1 MYLNQLEKVKEQFEN
16 AICRQTFMSKDQLDV
31 LLNPLILEMKDHP
44 DMRPEEWISS
54 LVARYYEN
62 SARILD
68 GKDIVIPG
76 GSFALDVN
84 HMKVRFQHGYFDS
97 QETKKVAEDTIF
109 DIASISKDFT
119 QTINRYLIREGYYD
133 WDSKVVDLDPEFK
146 SLPSDLT
153 IYDLVS
159 FDVSFKQLGNET
171 NPKGYYTNETTN
183 EDAIRLFKEG
193 ISVEKKGNYY
203 YCDQGMMILAEVMKT
218 VTRKSYEELFD
229 LVIAQKFGVSEVY
242 TRLSRPE
249 IERFTGSPNASLGL
263 VNDVKANAFG
273 GVSGHA
279 GVKATANG
287 LVDYMMRR
295 NMTKKIPSDD
305 LVFNSRWGGLMTE
318 KGNPSNRG
326 VFGNW
331 NIANSKG
338 IDGSDSP
345 IGASK
350 YGYTLQGST
359 RVHSGFDF
367 YDLPFGNS
375 ANANAILTN
384 PASLTAEEAMNL
396 EDKINSARKKGAMER
411 GLEFK
416 PIPKILSRFEMKLNG
431 VPTSFIQTDIRFYVP
446 VGKSTDLLINETDA
460 LQLQLMFI
468 EQVCKAYEGS
478 NYQVEY
484 CSDPVRRR

>member
-1 MYLNQLEKVKEQFEN
+1 MYLNQLEKVKDQFEEV
-16 AICRQTFMSKDQLDV
+16 ICRQTFMSKDQLDA
-31 LLNPLILEMKDHP
+31 LLNLLILEMKDHP

-54 LVARYYEN
+54 LVAHYYEN
-62 SARILD
+62 SARVLD

-84 HMKVRFQHGYFDS
+84 HMKVRFQHGYFDN
-97 QETKKVAEDTIF
+97 QQTKKVDENTIF

-119 QTINRYLIREGYYD
+119 QTINSYLIKEGYYN
-133 WDSKVVDLDPEFK
+133 WNSKVVDLDPKFK
-146 SLPSDLT
+146 NLPSELT
-153 IYDLVS
+153 IYDLVT
-159 FDVSFKQLGNET
+159 FDVSFKQSGNEN
-171 NPKGYYTNETTN
+171 NPKGYYADEATN
-183 EDAIRLFKEG
+183 EDAIQLFKEG
-193 ISVEKKGNYY
+193 ISVASLGNYY

-218 VTRKSYEELFD
+218 VTKSYEELFD
-229 LVIAQKFGVSEVY
+229 LAIVQKLGVSEVY
-242 TRLSRPE
+242 TRLNPSE

-263 VNDVKANAFG
+263 VNDAKANAFG

-287 LVDYMMRR
+287 LVDYMILR
-295 NMTKKIPSDD
+295 NMTKKGPSVD
-305 LVFNSRWGGLMTE
+305 LISNSRWGGLMTE
-318 KGNPSNRG
+318 KRNPSNRG

-350 YGYTLQGST
+350 RGYTLQGST
-359 RVHSGFDF
+359 RVHSGFDY

-375 ANANAILTN
+375 VNANAILTN
-384 PASLTAEEAMNL
+384 PASLTTEEAINL

-468 EQVCKAYEGS
+468 EQVCKAYEGLD
-478 NYQVEY
+478 YQVEY
-484 CSDPVRRR
+484 CSDPVRSR